1 MKRTAPATAA
11 LLACSVLAPAATS
24 SAAGTPAP
32 QQVTGTVQTVIR
44 EQPPGLHH
52 DGGDRTSTVL
62 RVGTRVVPLTDGSLP
77 DAESGDRVTAA
88 LVPAAEGA
96 SHVLA
101 ARTLA
106 AAPKAAV
113 STTQSVY
120 LAMVLPKGFTKPA
133 SATTAEQMVAKAS
146 AYWSSQT
153 GGQVKFAV
161 AQVLKDP
168 ITSKYSCGQTEQMWA
183 EATSKL
189 PASLGPDHHL
199 VVVAPPGAYT
209 SGCDYGLGTI
219 GEGVHTSDSAVF
231 VSDLNP
237 SLFAHELGHN
247 LGLYHSNSLR
257 CRTSQDSTYL
267 GAWPAACHQEEYDD
281 LFDVMGYSG
290 TGYGE
295 GSLNGV
301 QLDDL
306 HLLPTA
312 LRRITAAGTVKVRLA
327 PLSTTTAGRAVRV
340 TDSTGVSYV
349 VQYRT
354 RSGRDAAA
362 AALPDKPSYGVEVL
376 RADPT
381 VPGGG
386 GSDVLDAT
394 PSTRVDDYSPHRP
407 RRHPLHRGVQAPA
420 RPRHLR
426 RRRRRLRHHLQRH
439 DAAGRSPLTGHHLDA
454 HQGVV
459 RRRPHRGDEGHR
471 PVRPA
476 PVGLVR
482 GPGEAAAGHDDLE
495 AGRDPADHRHGYGV
509 LPVRQ
514 RPLRQLPLGQRGH
527 AFRGSAVLLVRRRQ
541 HDHVAHPELRDDLG
555 AARPVGRSV
564 RAGQPRLGPGR
575 RGLPP
580 VPQGRHD
587 GLGDRA
593 ARHRPLQRD
602 QRLAEASPQGHL

>member
-1 MKRTAPATAA
+1 
-11 LLACSVLAPAATS
+11 
-24 SAAGTPAP
+24 
-32 QQVTGTVQTVIR
+32 
-44 EQPPGLHH
+44 
-52 DGGDRTSTVL
+52 
-62 RVGTRVVPLTDGSLP
+62 
-77 DAESGDRVTAA
+77 
-88 LVPAAEGA
+88 
-96 SHVLA
+96 
-101 ARTLA
+101 
-106 AAPKAAV
+106 
-113 STTQSVY
+113 
-120 LAMVLPKGFTKPA
+120 
-133 SATTAEQMVAKAS
+133 MVAKAS

-161 AQVLKDP
+161 TQVLKDP

-394 PSTRVDDYSPHRP
+394 PSTRVDDYTRTVPVGTLFTAAS
-407 RRHPLHRGVQAPA
+407 
-420 RPRHLR
+420 
-426 RRRRRLRHHLQRH
+426 RRLLVHVTSA
-439 DAAGRSPLTGHHLDA
+439 DAAGASVTIYNGTTLPAAVPSRVTISMPTKASYGGALTAATKVTDQFGRPRSGWSVVLEKLQRGTTTWKPVATLRTTATGTA
-454 HQGVV
+454 SY
-459 RRRPHRGDEGHR
+459 RF
-471 PVRPA
+471 A
-476 PVGLVR
+476 NGLSGSYRWASVATHS
-482 GPGEAAAGHDDLE
+482 AAARYSSSVAVSTTTSLT
-495 AGRDPADHRHGYGV
+495 
-509 LPVRQ
+509 LS
-514 RPLRQLPLGQRGH
+514 
-527 AFRGSAVLLVRRRQ
+527 SATTSVLL
-541 HDHVAHPELRDDLG
+541 
-555 AARPVGRSV
+555 GRSV
-564 RAGQPRLGPGR
+564 GLSGRVNHASVPAAVAYLQYRKGATTAWVTGP
-575 RGLPP
+575 
-580 VPQGRHD
+580 
-587 GLGDRA
+587 